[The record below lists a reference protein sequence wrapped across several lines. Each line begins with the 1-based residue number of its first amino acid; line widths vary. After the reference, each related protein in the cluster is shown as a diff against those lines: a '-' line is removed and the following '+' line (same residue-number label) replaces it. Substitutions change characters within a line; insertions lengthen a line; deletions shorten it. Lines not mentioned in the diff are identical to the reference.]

1 MLMEPSNPAAP
12 PSCGAACGHDHLVE
26 FYETSAFLVATVA
39 DFLAPAL
46 RGDDAAIVVATP
58 EHRHAFAKALV
69 AAGVDVEA
77 ATRDGRYRV
86 FDAGELLSLFMIDG
100 APHPGLFQ
108 EVVGSVIAGAAQ
120 GGRLVKVYGEMV
132 ALLWADGDVTATIA
146 LEDLWNDIA
155 AEHHFALLCAY
166 PLRSFDDTTRAAFK
180 RICRQHSAAIP
191 AASVAPADDAA
202 EQRRTV
208 ARLQHET
215 EQLRAEL
222 RRLRAAQGIDGRLR
236 RERAPLP

>member
-1 MLMEPSNPAAP
+1 MGMEPSNPAAP
-12 PSCGAACGHDHLVE
+12 PASGAACGHDHLVE

-58 EHRHAFAKALV
+58 EHRHAFSKALV
-69 AAGVDVEA
+69 ARGVDVDA
-77 ATRDGRYRV
+77 ATRDGRYV
-86 FDAGELLSLFMIDG
+86 VHDAGELLALFMVDG
-100 APHPGLFQ
+100 APHPGLFH
-108 EVVGSVIAGAAQ
+108 EVVGAVLAGAAQ
-120 GGRLVKVYGEMV
+120 GGRTVKVYGEMV
-132 ALLWADGDVTATIA
+132 ALLWADGDVTSTIA
-146 LEDLWNDIA
+146 LEDLWNDMA
-155 AEHHFALLCAY
+155 AEHRFGLLCAY
-166 PLRSFDDTTRAAFK
+166 PLQGFDDATRAAFK
-180 RICRQHSAAIP
+180 RICRQHSAVIP
-191 AASVAPADDAA
+191 AVSHTPADDAA

-222 RRLRAAQGIDGRLR
+222 RRLRAAQGGGGRLR